1 MAPVKNNPTL
11 NAAMAVRSQIAK
23 APASQKRHWTLNNAA
38 VQAKKQMKR
47 T

>member
-1 MAPVKNNPTL
+1 MAPSKINPTL

-23 APASQKRHWTLNNAA
+23 APASQKRHWTTNNAA